1 MPYIFKE
8 VDPSDYFVA
17 TRSYFK
23 DDFSSV
29 AQFAILDGDLSETNM
44 SGKPVNLDLMVQS
57 IMCSLGD
64 YSKMVGHIGDT
75 FSIHYFGRNPMAVNL
90 QGFLLDS
97 SSNYG
102 KAQLIQLY
110 RDFLRVKAVARSG
123 IAPVLIFP
131 GMIIQGAVAE
141 MTIEE
146 ASETQ
151 TTLSV
156 AMKILVIRVLSI
168 SPENN
173 GAKSLLFDYTTGMQD
188 KMRLASLDAL
198 EGDYTPSTKTPATTS
213 TAADPPKKEYKLVQP
228 IIDFIG

>member
-1 MPYIFKE
+1 MPYLFKE

-23 DDFSSV
+23 DDFTSI

-44 SGKPVNLDLMVQS
+44 AGKPINLDLMVQS
-57 IMCSLGD
+57 VLCNLGD

-75 FSIHYFGRNPMAVNL
+75 FSIHYFGRNPMVVNI

-110 RDFLRVKAVARSG
+110 RDVLRVKAVARSG
-123 IAPVLIFP
+123 VAPVLIFP
-131 GMIIQGAVAE
+131 GMIIQGAIAE
-141 MTIEE
+141 MSIEE
-146 ASETQ
+146 TSETQ

-156 AMKILVIRVLSI
+156 SMKMLVIRVLSI
-168 SPENN
+168 APENT

-188 KMRLASLDAL
+188 KLRLASLDAL
-198 EGDYTPSTKTPATTS
+198 EGDYSPSSSAHTSSTPAEQ
-213 TAADPPKKEYKLVQP
+213 PQKEYKIVQP
-228 IIDFIG
+228 IFDFIG